1 MALDIVELNH
11 VNITVPRTAEDAAK
25 HFYKSVL
32 GLEEIVKPDASLKRG
47 GAWYRHG
54 LIEVHLSIEDDVSGN
69 HLSKRHVCYVVQDL
83 QTAGQRLREAGV
95 EIIPDHRPPVP
106 GWPRFYVRDPGG
118 NLIEIAQRDSEK

>member
-1 MALDIVELNH
+1 MALDIIELNH
-11 VNITVPRTAEDAAK
+11 VNVTVPRAAEESAK

-47 GAWYRHG
+47 GAWYRQG
-54 LIEVHLSIEDDVSGN
+54 PIEVHLSIGEDVPGGRP
-69 HLSKRHVCYVVQDL
+69 SKSHVCYVVREL
-83 QTAGQRLREAGV
+83 ATAEQRLREAGV

-118 NLIEIAQRDSEK
+118 NLIEIAQRESEK